1 MSFTRLRPDTYCG
14 STADSTQLVTEII
27 SNAVDEHL
35 IGNCTR
41 IDISI
46 ADNNVVAVRDNGQGI
61 IPNNPVDS
69 TLSTTTLEQVYGEIN
84 SSGKYDKSDNAVY
97 KVSTGAFGIGGS
109 LSCFLSHWFIATTRR
124 DGEFE
129 TVHFKE
135 GKFESRESG
144 KCDKRLHG
152 VEVVFQPSEEF
163 FDDAAPNVQKIKDS
177 LFKITCIC
185 PNLLVRFNDEEMSNP
200 NGLDDFLTSQAKDE
214 IVSNRCLF
222 KQEKERQSLDF
233 GMTFVDNSST
243 NITCFCNYGLVE
255 SGTVVTAVKSCITR
269 VFNKWGKEQG
279 ILKAKDKP
287 LSGNAVQ
294 EGMELVFNL
303 VSPQVRYDSQTKAR
317 VTSTADN
324 AFINDVISAQ
334 LEVWLDNNPEDGKTI
349 VEKALIARRAAE
361 AAKKAREA
369 VKQKAASKSKKKFL
383 DMPTSLIDCKNK
395 DRSKCELMIVEG
407 RSAASSLV
415 AQRDATKTAVYSVRG
430 MMLNLRKQTKDKILQ
445 NKEINNLIMALGL
458 DYDSVHHKMI
468 FDEKKLRYGKIIAAS
483 DADPAGNEIEN
494 LLFNILWELC
504 PELIIKGYVY
514 SAEPPLFRATLN
526 DNSYYFL
533 ADQKALSEFQKKHKN
548 IKEIHRAKGLAE
560 QLPEQLADSLLNE
573 ETRRMRKLTVSDIE
587 KTSAFFEDLYG
598 KEVQPRVDYISE
610 NPWGVQVDYE

>member
-129 TVHFKE
+129 TVRFKE

-163 FDDAAPNVQKIKDS
+163 FDDAAPNAQKIKDS

-200 NGLDDFLTSQAKDE
+200 NGLDDFLTSQVKDE

-233 GMTFVDNSST
+233 GMTFVDSPSV

-294 EGMELVFNL
+294 EGIELVFNL

-349 VEKALIARRAAE
+349 IEKALIARRAAE

-369 VKQKAASKSKKKFL
+369 VKQKASGKKEKVFKL
-383 DMPTSLIDCKNK
+383 PTKLTDCWTK
-395 DRSKCELMIVEG
+395 DRSKAELLICEGL
-407 RSAASSLV
+407 SAASGLV
-415 AQRDATKTAVYSVRG
+415 AARDSEFQAVYGVRG
-430 MMLNLRKQTKDKILQ
+430 KMLSVLKTSPDKIMKNQ
-445 NKEINNLIMALGL
+445 EINNIVVALGL
-458 DYDSVHHKMI
+458 DYSPTTGKMKY
-468 FDEKKLRYGKIIAAS
+468 DKNKLRYDKIIACA
-483 DADPAGNEIEN
+483 DADFDGYAIEN
-494 LLFNILWELC
+494 LLFNILWYLC
-504 PELIIKGYVY
+504 PELIINGHVY
-514 SAEPPLFRATLN
+514 SSVPPLFRVTTKKNEYVYLKDENALEEYKSK
-526 DNSYYFL
+526 NSN
-533 ADQKALSEFQKKHKN
+533 K
-548 IKEIHRAKGLAE
+548 IKTIGRMKG
-560 QLPEQLADSLLNE
+560 
-573 ETRRMRKLTVSDIE
+573 
-587 KTSAFFEDLYG
+587 
-598 KEVQPRVDYISE
+598 
-610 NPWGVQVDYE
+610 

>member
-129 TVHFKE
+129 TVRFKE

-163 FDDAAPNVQKIKDS
+163 FDDAAPNAQKIKDS

-200 NGLDDFLTSQAKDE
+200 NGLDDFLTSQVKDE

-233 GMTFVDNSST
+233 GMTFVDSPSV

-279 ILKAKDKP
+279 ILKAKDKL

-334 LEVWLDNNPEDGKTI
+334 LEVWLDNNPDDGRAI
-349 VEKALIARRAAE
+349 IEKALIARRAAE

-369 VKQKAASKSKKKFL
+369 VKQKASEKKEKVFKL
-383 DMPTSLIDCKNK
+383 PTKLTDCWTK
-395 DRSKCELMIVEG
+395 DRSKAELLICEGL
-407 RSAASSLV
+407 SAASGLV
-415 AQRDATKTAVYSVRG
+415 AARDSEFQAVYGVRG
-430 MMLNLRKQTKDKILQ
+430 KMLSVLKTSPDKVMKNQ
-445 NKEINNLIMALGL
+445 EVNNIVVALGL
-458 DYDSVHHKMI
+458 DYSPTTGKM
-468 FDEKKLRYGKIIAAS
+468 KYNKNKLRYNKIIACA
-483 DADPAGNEIEN
+483 DADFDGYAIEN
-494 LLFNILWELC
+494 LLFNILWYLC
-504 PELIIKGYVY
+504 PELVINGHVY
-514 SAEPPLFRATLN
+514 SSVPPLFRVTTKKNEYVYLK
-526 DNSYYFL
+526 DE
-533 ADQKALSEFQKKHKN
+533 KALDTYKKKN
-548 IKEIHRAKGLAE
+548 ASKIKTVGRMKG
-560 QLPEQLADSLLNE
+560 
-573 ETRRMRKLTVSDIE
+573 
-587 KTSAFFEDLYG
+587 
-598 KEVQPRVDYISE
+598 
-610 NPWGVQVDYE
+610 

>member
-46 ADNNVVAVRDNGQGI
+46 ADNNVVTVRDNGQGI

-129 TVHFKE
+129 TVRFKE

-200 NGLDDFLTSQAKDE
+200 NGLDDFLTSQVKDE

-233 GMTFVDNSST
+233 GMTFVDSPST

-369 VKQKAASKSKKKFL
+369 VKQKASAKQDKVFK
-383 DMPTSLIDCKNK
+383 MPTKLTDCWTKN
-395 DRSKCELMIVEG
+395 RSSAELLVCEGL
-407 RSAASSLV
+407 SAASGLV
-415 AQRDATKTAVYSVRG
+415 AARNSEFQAVYGVRG
-430 MMLNLRKQTKDKILQ
+430 KMLSILKTTPDKVMKNQ
-445 NKEINNLIMALGL
+445 EINNIVVALGL
-458 DYDSVHHKMI
+458 DYNPNTGKMVY
-468 FDEKKLRYGKIIAAS
+468 DKKKLRYDKIIACA
-483 DADPAGNEIEN
+483 DADFDGYAIEN
-494 LLFNILWELC
+494 LLFNILWYLC
-504 PELIIKGYVY
+504 PELIINGHVY
-514 SAEPPLFRATLN
+514 SSVPPLFRITTKKNEYVYLKDENALEEYKSK
-526 DNSYYFL
+526 NSN
-533 ADQKALSEFQKKHKN
+533 N
-548 IKEIHRAKGLAE
+548 IKTIGRMKGLGE
-560 QLPEQLADSLLNE
+560 MDSEELAHTLLE
-573 ETRRMRKLTVSDIE
+573 PETRNILQLQVSDMD
-587 KTSAFFEDLYG
+587 KTNKLFQDLYG
-598 KEVQPRVDYISE
+598 KAVEPRIKFIMEHSE
-610 NPWGVQVDYE
+610 EARID

>member
-129 TVHFKE
+129 TVRFKE

-163 FDDAAPNVQKIKDS
+163 FDDAAPNAQKIKDS

-200 NGLDDFLTSQAKDE
+200 NGLDDFLTSQVKDE

-233 GMTFVDNSST
+233 GMTFVDGPSV

-279 ILKAKDKP
+279 ILKAKDKL

-334 LEVWLDNNPEDGKTI
+334 LEIWLDNNPEDGKAI
-349 VEKALIARRAAE
+349 IEKALIARRAAE

-369 VKQKAASKSKKKFL
+369 VKQKASGKKEKIFKL
-383 DMPTSLIDCKNK
+383 PTKLTDCWTK
-395 DRSKCELMIVEG
+395 DRSKAELLICEGL
-407 RSAASSLV
+407 SAASGLV
-415 AQRDATKTAVYSVRG
+415 AARDSEFQAVYGVRG
-430 MMLNLRKQTKDKILQ
+430 KMLSVLKTSPDKVMKNQ
-445 NKEINNLIMALGL
+445 EINNIVVALGL
-458 DYDSVHHKMI
+458 DYSPTTGKM
-468 FDEKKLRYGKIIAAS
+468 KYNKNKLRYNKIIACA
-483 DADPAGNEIEN
+483 DADFDGYAIEN
-494 LLFNILWELC
+494 LLFNILWYLC
-504 PELIIKGYVY
+504 PELVINGHVY
-514 SAEPPLFRATLN
+514 SSVPPLFRVTT
-526 DNSYYFL
+526 
-533 ADQKALSEFQKKHKN
+533 KKNEYVYLKDEKVLDAYKKKN
-548 IKEIHRAKGLAE
+548 ASKIKTISREKGLGEMDSDELSHALLDPATRNVI
-560 QLPEQLADSLLNE
+560 QLQVNDID
-573 ETRRMRKLTVSDIE
+573 ETDVLFK
-587 KTSAFFEDLYG
+587 KLYG
-598 KEVQPRVDYISE
+598 KAVEPRVKFILEHSE
-610 NPWGVQVDYE
+610 EARID

>member
-46 ADNNVVAVRDNGQGI
+46 ADNNVVTVRDNGQGI

-129 TVHFKE
+129 TVRFKE

-185 PNLLVRFNDEEMSNP
+185 PNLLVCFNDEEMSNP
-200 NGLDDFLTSQAKDE
+200 NGLDDFLTSQVKDE

-233 GMTFVDNSST
+233 GMTFVDSSST

-349 VEKALIARRAAE
+349 IEKALIARRAAE

-369 VKQKAASKSKKKFL
+369 VKQKASEKKEKVFKL
-383 DMPTSLIDCKNK
+383 PTKLTDCWTKN
-395 DRSKCELMIVEG
+395 RSSAELLVCEGL
-407 RSAASSLV
+407 SAASGLV
-415 AQRDATKTAVYSVRG
+415 AARDSEFQAVYGVRG
-430 MMLNLRKQTKDKILQ
+430 KMLSVLKTSPDKVMKNQ
-445 NKEINNLIMALGL
+445 EINNIVVALGL
-458 DYDSVHHKMI
+458 DYNPATGKMKY
-468 FDEKKLRYGKIIAAS
+468 DKKKLRYNKIIACA
-483 DADPAGNEIEN
+483 DADFDGYAIEN
-494 LLFNILWELC
+494 LLFNILWYLC
-504 PELIIKGYVY
+504 PELIINGHVY
-514 SAEPPLFRATLN
+514 SSVPPLFRVTTKKNEYVYLKDENALQE
-526 DNSYYFL
+526 YK
-533 ADQKALSEFQKKHKN
+533 QKNAAK
-548 IKEIHRAKGLAE
+548 IKTVGRMKG
-560 QLPEQLADSLLNE
+560 
-573 ETRRMRKLTVSDIE
+573 
-587 KTSAFFEDLYG
+587 
-598 KEVQPRVDYISE
+598 
-610 NPWGVQVDYE
+610 

>member
-46 ADNNVVAVRDNGQGI
+46 ADNNVVTVRDNGQGI

-129 TVHFKE
+129 TVRFKE

-152 VEVVFQPSEEF
+152 VDVVFQPSEEF

-369 VKQKAASKSKKKFL
+369 VKQKASAKQDKVFK
-383 DMPTSLIDCKNK
+383 MPTKLTDCWTKN
-395 DRSKCELMIVEG
+395 RSSAELLVCEGL
-407 RSAASSLV
+407 SAASGLV
-415 AQRDATKTAVYSVRG
+415 AARNSEFQAVYGVRG
-430 MMLNLRKQTKDKILQ
+430 KMLSILKTTPDKVMKNQ
-445 NKEINNLIMALGL
+445 EINNIVVALGL
-458 DYDSVHHKMI
+458 DYNPNTGKMVY
-468 FDEKKLRYGKIIAAS
+468 DKKKLRYDKIIACA
-483 DADPAGNEIEN
+483 DADFDGYAIEN
-494 LLFNILWELC
+494 LLFNILWYLC
-504 PELIIKGYVY
+504 PELIINGHVY
-514 SAEPPLFRATLN
+514 SSVPPLFRVTTKKNEYVYLKDEN
-526 DNSYYFL
+526 VLQEYK
-533 ADQKALSEFQKKHKN
+533 QKNAAK
-548 IKEIHRAKGLAE
+548 IK
-560 QLPEQLADSLLNE
+560 
-573 ETRRMRKLTVSDIE
+573 TVSRM
-587 KTSAFFEDLYG
+587 KG
-598 KEVQPRVDYISE
+598 
-610 NPWGVQVDYE
+610 

>member
-129 TVHFKE
+129 TVRFKE

-163 FDDAAPNVQKIKDS
+163 FDDAAPNAQKIKDS

-200 NGLDDFLTSQAKDE
+200 NGLDDFLTSQVKDE

-233 GMTFVDNSST
+233 GMTFIDSPSV

-279 ILKAKDKP
+279 ILKAKDKL

-334 LEVWLDNNPEDGKTI
+334 LEVWLDNNPEDGKAI
-349 VEKALIARRAAE
+349 IEKALIARRAAE

-369 VKQKAASKSKKKFL
+369 VKQKASGKKEKVFKL
-383 DMPTSLIDCKNK
+383 PTKLTDCWTK
-395 DRSKCELMIVEG
+395 DRSKAELLICEGL
-407 RSAASSLV
+407 SAASGLV
-415 AQRDATKTAVYSVRG
+415 AARDSEFQAVYGVRG
-430 MMLNLRKQTKDKILQ
+430 KMLSVLKTSPDKVMKNQ
-445 NKEINNLIMALGL
+445 EINNIVVALGL
-458 DYDSVHHKMI
+458 DYSPTTGKM
-468 FDEKKLRYGKIIAAS
+468 KYNKNKLRYNKIIACA
-483 DADPAGNEIEN
+483 DADFDGYAIEN
-494 LLFNILWELC
+494 LLFNILWYLC
-504 PELIIKGYVY
+504 PELVINGHVY
-514 SAEPPLFRATLN
+514 SSVPPLFRVTTKKNEYVYLK
-526 DNSYYFL
+526 DE
-533 ADQKALSEFQKKHKN
+533 KALDAYKKKN
-548 IKEIHRAKGLAE
+548 ASKIKTISREKGLGEMDSDELSHALLDPATRNVI
-560 QLPEQLADSLLNE
+560 QLQVNDID
-573 ETRRMRKLTVSDIE
+573 ETDVLFK
-587 KTSAFFEDLYG
+587 KLYG
-598 KEVQPRVDYISE
+598 KAVEPRVKFILEHSE
-610 NPWGVQVDYE
+610 EARID

>member
-46 ADNNVVAVRDNGQGI
+46 ADNNVVTVRDNGQGI

-129 TVHFKE
+129 TVRFKE

-200 NGLDDFLTSQAKDE
+200 NGLDDFLTSQVKDE

-233 GMTFVDNSST
+233 GMTFVDSPST
-243 NITCFCNYGLVE
+243 NIACFCNYGLVE

-349 VEKALIARRAAE
+349 IEKALIARRAAE

-369 VKQKAASKSKKKFL
+369 VKQKAEGKGKKLVMPSKLADCHSK
-383 DMPTSLIDCKNK
+383 N
-395 DRSKCELMIVEG
+395 RRECELYVTEG
-407 RSAASSLV
+407 DSASGGAKLIRNASTQAILGLRGKVLNCLV
-415 AQRDATKTAVYSVRG
+415 ATPRQ
-430 MMLNLRKQTKDKILQ
+430 
-445 NKEINNLIMALGL
+445 IMKNAEVVDIIKALGF
-458 DYDSVHHKMI
+458 DYDFTEQHSVVHY
-468 FDEKKLRYGKIIAAS
+468 DPKKLRYGKFIIAADRDS
-483 DADPAGNEIEN
+483 DGSHIQ
-494 LLFNILWELC
+494 LLVLSLLWKLV
-504 PELIIKGYVY
+504 PQMVKDGYVY
-514 SAEPPLFRATLN
+514 VALPPLYKAEWGTKYQYLQDKQELDAFSKSHKEFTLT
-526 DNSYYFL
+526 YF
-533 ADQKALSEFQKKHKN
+533 
-548 IKEIHRAKGLAE
+548 KGLGEASPQE
-560 QLPEQLADSLLNE
+560 LGNMIIDPN
-573 ETRRMRKLTVSDIE
+573 TRKLAKVTIADAQTADRTINDLMGADAAP
-587 KTSAFFEDLYG
+587 KKAFVFG
-598 KEVQPRVDYISE
+598 KEE
-610 NPWGVQVDYE
+610 

>member
-129 TVHFKE
+129 TVRFKE

-163 FDDAAPNVQKIKDS
+163 FDDAAPNAQKIKDS

-200 NGLDDFLTSQAKDE
+200 NGLDDFLTSQVKDE

-233 GMTFVDNSST
+233 GMTFVDSPSV

-279 ILKAKDKP
+279 ILKAKDKL

-334 LEVWLDNNPEDGKTI
+334 LEVWLDNNPEDGKAI
-349 VEKALIARRAAE
+349 IEKALIARRAAE

-369 VKQKAASKSKKKFL
+369 VKQKASGKKEKVFKL
-383 DMPTSLIDCKNK
+383 PTKLTDCWTK
-395 DRSKCELMIVEG
+395 DRSKAELLICEGL
-407 RSAASSLV
+407 SAASGLV
-415 AQRDATKTAVYSVRG
+415 AARDSEFQAVYGVRG
-430 MMLNLRKQTKDKILQ
+430 KMLSVLKTSPDKVMKNQ
-445 NKEINNLIMALGL
+445 EINNIVVALGL
-458 DYDSVHHKMI
+458 DYSPTTGKM
-468 FDEKKLRYGKIIAAS
+468 KYNKNKLRYNKIIACA
-483 DADPAGNEIEN
+483 DADFDGYAIEN
-494 LLFNILWELC
+494 LLFNILWYLC
-504 PELIIKGYVY
+504 PELVINGHVY
-514 SAEPPLFRATLN
+514 SSVPPLFRVTTKKNEYVYLK
-526 DNSYYFL
+526 DE
-533 ADQKALSEFQKKHKN
+533 KALDAYKKKN
-548 IKEIHRAKGLAE
+548 ASKIKTISREKGLGEMDSDELSHALLDPATRNVI
-560 QLPEQLADSLLNE
+560 QLQVNDID
-573 ETRRMRKLTVSDIE
+573 ETDVLFK
-587 KTSAFFEDLYG
+587 KLYG
-598 KEVQPRVDYISE
+598 KTVEPRVKFILEHSE
-610 NPWGVQVDYE
+610 EARID

>member
-129 TVHFKE
+129 TVRFKE

-163 FDDAAPNVQKIKDS
+163 FDDAAPNAQKIKDS

-200 NGLDDFLTSQAKDE
+200 NGLDDFLTSQVKDE

-233 GMTFVDNSST
+233 GMTFVDSPSV

-279 ILKAKDKP
+279 ILKAKDKL

-334 LEVWLDNNPEDGKTI
+334 LEVWLDNNPDDGRAI
-349 VEKALIARRAAE
+349 IEKALIARRAAE

-369 VKQKAASKSKKKFL
+369 VKQKASEKKEKVFKL
-383 DMPTSLIDCKNK
+383 PTKLTDCWTK
-395 DRSKCELMIVEG
+395 DRSKAELLICEGL
-407 RSAASSLV
+407 SAASGLV
-415 AQRDATKTAVYSVRG
+415 AARDSEFQAVYGVRG
-430 MMLNLRKQTKDKILQ
+430 KMLSVLKTSPDKVMKNQ
-445 NKEINNLIMALGL
+445 EINNIVVALGL
-458 DYDSVHHKMI
+458 DYSPTTGKM
-468 FDEKKLRYGKIIAAS
+468 KYNKNKLRYNKIIACA
-483 DADPAGNEIEN
+483 DADFDGYAIEN
-494 LLFNILWELC
+494 LLFNILWYLC
-504 PELIIKGYVY
+504 PELVINGHVY
-514 SAEPPLFRATLN
+514 SSVPPLFRVTTKKNEYVYLK
-526 DNSYYFL
+526 DE
-533 ADQKALSEFQKKHKN
+533 KALDTYKKKNASN
-548 IKEIHRAKGLAE
+548 IKTISREKGLGEMDSDELSHALLDPATRNVI
-560 QLPEQLADSLLNE
+560 QLQVNDID
-573 ETRRMRKLTVSDIE
+573 ETDMLFK
-587 KTSAFFEDLYG
+587 KLYG
-598 KEVQPRVDYISE
+598 RSVEPRVKFILEHSE
-610 NPWGVQVDYE
+610 EARID

>member
-129 TVHFKE
+129 TVRFKE

-163 FDDAAPNVQKIKDS
+163 FDDAAPNAQKIKDS

-200 NGLDDFLTSQAKDE
+200 NGLDDFLTSQVKDE

-233 GMTFVDNSST
+233 GMTFVDSPSV

-279 ILKAKDKP
+279 ILKAKDKL

-334 LEVWLDNNPEDGKTI
+334 LEVWLDNNPDDGRAI
-349 VEKALIARRAAE
+349 IEKALIARRAAE

-369 VKQKAASKSKKKFL
+369 VKQKASEKKEKVFKL
-383 DMPTSLIDCKNK
+383 PTKLTDCWTK
-395 DRSKCELMIVEG
+395 DRSKAELLICEGL
-407 RSAASSLV
+407 SAASGLV
-415 AQRDATKTAVYSVRG
+415 AARDSEFQAVYGVRG
-430 MMLNLRKQTKDKILQ
+430 KMLSVLKTSPDKVMKNQ
-445 NKEINNLIMALGL
+445 EINNIVVALGL
-458 DYDSVHHKMI
+458 DYSPTTGKM
-468 FDEKKLRYGKIIAAS
+468 KYNKNKLRYNKIIACA
-483 DADPAGNEIEN
+483 DADFDGYAIEN
-494 LLFNILWELC
+494 LLFNILWYLC
-504 PELIIKGYVY
+504 PELVINGHVY
-514 SAEPPLFRATLN
+514 SSVPPLFRVTTKKNEYVYLK
-526 DNSYYFL
+526 DE
-533 ADQKALSEFQKKHKN
+533 KALDTYKKKN
-548 IKEIHRAKGLAE
+548 ASKIKTISREKGLGEMDSDELSHALLDPATRNVI
-560 QLPEQLADSLLNE
+560 QLQVNDID
-573 ETRRMRKLTVSDIE
+573 ETDMLFK
-587 KTSAFFEDLYG
+587 KLYG
-598 KEVQPRVDYISE
+598 KSVEPRVKFILEHSE
-610 NPWGVQVDYE
+610 EARID

>member
-46 ADNNVVAVRDNGQGI
+46 ADNNVVTVRDNGQGI

-129 TVHFKE
+129 TVRFKE

-152 VEVVFQPSEEF
+152 VDVVFQPSEEF

-324 AFINDVISAQ
+324 AFINDVVSAQ

-369 VKQKAASKSKKKFL
+369 VKQKASAKQDKVFK
-383 DMPTSLIDCKNK
+383 MPTKLTDCWTKN
-395 DRSKCELMIVEG
+395 RSSAELLVCEGL
-407 RSAASSLV
+407 SAASGLV
-415 AQRDATKTAVYSVRG
+415 AARNSEFQAVYGVRG
-430 MMLNLRKQTKDKILQ
+430 KMLSILKTTPDKVMKNQ
-445 NKEINNLIMALGL
+445 EINNIVVALGL
-458 DYDSVHHKMI
+458 DYNPNTGKMVY
-468 FDEKKLRYGKIIAAS
+468 DKKKLRYDKIIACA
-483 DADPAGNEIEN
+483 DADFDGYAIEN
-494 LLFNILWELC
+494 LLFNILWYLC
-504 PELIIKGYVY
+504 PELIINGHVY
-514 SAEPPLFRATLN
+514 SSVPPLFRVTTKKNEYVYLKDEN
-526 DNSYYFL
+526 VLQEYK
-533 ADQKALSEFQKKHKN
+533 QKNAAK
-548 IKEIHRAKGLAE
+548 IK
-560 QLPEQLADSLLNE
+560 
-573 ETRRMRKLTVSDIE
+573 TVSRM
-587 KTSAFFEDLYG
+587 KG
-598 KEVQPRVDYISE
+598 
-610 NPWGVQVDYE
+610 

>member
-14 STADSTQLVTEII
+14 STADPTQLVTEII

-129 TVHFKE
+129 TVRFKE

-163 FDDAAPNVQKIKDS
+163 FDDAAPNAQKIKDS

-200 NGLDDFLTSQAKDE
+200 NGLDDFLTSQVKDE

-233 GMTFVDNSST
+233 GMTFIDSPSV

-279 ILKAKDKP
+279 ILKAKDKL

-334 LEVWLDNNPEDGKTI
+334 LEVWLDNNPEDGKAI
-349 VEKALIARRAAE
+349 IEKALIARRAAE

-369 VKQKAASKSKKKFL
+369 VKQKASGKKEKVFKL
-383 DMPTSLIDCKNK
+383 PTKLTDCWTK
-395 DRSKCELMIVEG
+395 DRSKAELLICEGL
-407 RSAASSLV
+407 SAASGLV
-415 AQRDATKTAVYSVRG
+415 AARDSEFQAVYGVRG
-430 MMLNLRKQTKDKILQ
+430 KMLSVLKTSPDKVMKNQ
-445 NKEINNLIMALGL
+445 EINNIVVALGL
-458 DYDSVHHKMI
+458 DYSPTTGKM
-468 FDEKKLRYGKIIAAS
+468 KYNKNKLRYNKIIACA
-483 DADPAGNEIEN
+483 DADFDGYAIEN
-494 LLFNILWELC
+494 LLFNILWYLC
-504 PELIIKGYVY
+504 PELVINGHVY
-514 SAEPPLFRATLN
+514 SSVPPLFRVTTKKNEYVYLK
-526 DNSYYFL
+526 DE
-533 ADQKALSEFQKKHKN
+533 KALDAYKKKN
-548 IKEIHRAKGLAE
+548 ASKIKTISREKGLGEMDSDELSHALLDPATRNVI
-560 QLPEQLADSLLNE
+560 QLQVNDID
-573 ETRRMRKLTVSDIE
+573 ETDVLFK
-587 KTSAFFEDLYG
+587 KLYG
-598 KEVQPRVDYISE
+598 KAVEPRVKFILEHSE
-610 NPWGVQVDYE
+610 EARID

>member
-46 ADNNVVAVRDNGQGI
+46 ADNNVVTVRDNGQGI

-129 TVHFKE
+129 TVRFKE

-152 VEVVFQPSEEF
+152 VEVIFQPSEEF
-163 FDDAAPNVQKIKDS
+163 FDDAAPNIQKIKDS

-349 VEKALIARRAAE
+349 IEKALIARRAAE

-369 VKQKAASKSKKKFL
+369 VKQKASAKQDKVFK
-383 DMPTSLIDCKNK
+383 MPTKLTDCWTKN
-395 DRSKCELMIVEG
+395 RSSAELLVCEGL
-407 RSAASSLV
+407 SAASGLV
-415 AQRDATKTAVYSVRG
+415 AARNSEFQAVYGVRG
-430 MMLNLRKQTKDKILQ
+430 KMLSILKTTPDKVMKNQ
-445 NKEINNLIMALGL
+445 EINNIVVALGL
-458 DYDSVHHKMI
+458 DYNPNTGKMVY
-468 FDEKKLRYGKIIAAS
+468 DKKKLRYDKIIACA
-483 DADPAGNEIEN
+483 DADFDGYAIEN
-494 LLFNILWELC
+494 LLFNILWYLC
-504 PELIIKGYVY
+504 PELIINGHVY
-514 SAEPPLFRATLN
+514 SSVPPLFRVTTKKNEYVYIKDENALEEYKSK
-526 DNSYYFL
+526 NSN
-533 ADQKALSEFQKKHKN
+533 K
-548 IKEIHRAKGLAE
+548 IKTIGRMKGLGE
-560 QLPEQLADSLLNE
+560 MDSEELAHTLLE
-573 ETRRMRKLTVSDIE
+573 PETRNILQLQVSDID
-587 KTSAFFEDLYG
+587 KTNKLFQDLYG
-598 KEVQPRVDYISE
+598 KAVEPRIKFIMEHSE
-610 NPWGVQVDYE
+610 EARID

>member
-46 ADNNVVAVRDNGQGI
+46 ADNNVVTVRDNGQGI

-129 TVHFKE
+129 TVRFKE

-294 EGMELVFNL
+294 EGIELVFNL

-369 VKQKAASKSKKKFL
+369 VKQKASAKQDKVFK
-383 DMPTSLIDCKNK
+383 MPTKLTDCWTKN
-395 DRSKCELMIVEG
+395 RSSAELLVCEGL
-407 RSAASSLV
+407 SAASGLV
-415 AQRDATKTAVYSVRG
+415 AARNSEYQAVYGVRG
-430 MMLNLRKQTKDKILQ
+430 KMLSILKTTPDKVMKNQ
-445 NKEINNLIMALGL
+445 EINNIVVALGL
-458 DYDSVHHKMI
+458 DYNPATGKMKY
-468 FDEKKLRYGKIIAAS
+468 DKKKLRYDKIIACA
-483 DADPAGNEIEN
+483 DADFDGYAIEN
-494 LLFNILWELC
+494 LLFNILWYLC
-504 PELIIKGYVY
+504 PELIINGHVY
-514 SAEPPLFRATLN
+514 SSVPPLFRVTTKKNEYVYLKDENALEEYKSK
-526 DNSYYFL
+526 NSN
-533 ADQKALSEFQKKHKN
+533 N
-548 IKEIHRAKGLAE
+548 IKTIGRMKGLGE
-560 QLPEQLADSLLNE
+560 MDSEELAHTLLE
-573 ETRRMRKLTVSDIE
+573 PETRNILQLQVSDMD
-587 KTSAFFEDLYG
+587 KTNKLFQDLYG
-598 KEVQPRVDYISE
+598 KAVEPRIKFIMEHSE
-610 NPWGVQVDYE
+610 EARID

>member
-46 ADNNVVAVRDNGQGI
+46 ADNNVVTVRDNGQGI

-129 TVHFKE
+129 TVRFKE

-200 NGLDDFLTSQAKDE
+200 NGLDDFLTSQVKDE

-233 GMTFVDNSST
+233 GMTFVDSPSV

-324 AFINDVISAQ
+324 TFINDVISAQ

-369 VKQKAASKSKKKFL
+369 VKQKASAKQDKVFK
-383 DMPTSLIDCKNK
+383 MPTKLTDCWTKN
-395 DRSKCELMIVEG
+395 RSSAELLVCEGL
-407 RSAASSLV
+407 SAASGLV
-415 AQRDATKTAVYSVRG
+415 AARNSEFQAVYGVRG
-430 MMLNLRKQTKDKILQ
+430 KMLSILKTTPDKVMKNQ
-445 NKEINNLIMALGL
+445 EINNIVVALGL
-458 DYDSVHHKMI
+458 DYNPNTGKMVY
-468 FDEKKLRYGKIIAAS
+468 DKKKLRYDKIIACA
-483 DADPAGNEIEN
+483 DADFDGYAIEN
-494 LLFNILWELC
+494 LLFNILWYLC
-504 PELIIKGYVY
+504 PELIINGHVY
-514 SAEPPLFRATLN
+514 SSVPPLFRVTTKKNEYVYLKDENALEE
-526 DNSYYFL
+526 YK
-533 ADQKALSEFQKKHKN
+533 QKNAAK
-548 IKEIHRAKGLAE
+548 IK
-560 QLPEQLADSLLNE
+560 
-573 ETRRMRKLTVSDIE
+573 TVSRM
-587 KTSAFFEDLYG
+587 KG
-598 KEVQPRVDYISE
+598 
-610 NPWGVQVDYE
+610 

>member
-129 TVHFKE
+129 TVRFKE

-163 FDDAAPNVQKIKDS
+163 FDDAAPNAQKIKDS

-200 NGLDDFLTSQAKDE
+200 NGLDDFLTSQVKDE

-233 GMTFVDNSST
+233 GMTFVDSPSV

-279 ILKAKDKP
+279 ILKAKDKL

-334 LEVWLDNNPEDGKTI
+334 LEVWLDNNPDDGRAI
-349 VEKALIARRAAE
+349 IEKALIARRAAE

-369 VKQKAASKSKKKFL
+369 VKQKASEKKEKVFKL
-383 DMPTSLIDCKNK
+383 PTKLTDCWTK
-395 DRSKCELMIVEG
+395 DRSKAELLICEGL
-407 RSAASSLV
+407 SAASGLV
-415 AQRDATKTAVYSVRG
+415 AARDSEFQAVYGVRG
-430 MMLNLRKQTKDKILQ
+430 KMLSVLKTSPDKVMKNQ
-445 NKEINNLIMALGL
+445 EINNIVVALGL
-458 DYDSVHHKMI
+458 DYSPTTGKM
-468 FDEKKLRYGKIIAAS
+468 KYNKNKLRYNKIIACA
-483 DADPAGNEIEN
+483 DADFDGYAIEN
-494 LLFNILWELC
+494 LLFNILWYLC
-504 PELIIKGYVY
+504 PELVINGHVY
-514 SAEPPLFRATLN
+514 SSVPPLFRVTTKKNEYVYLK
-526 DNSYYFL
+526 DE
-533 ADQKALSEFQKKHKN
+533 KALDMYKKKN
-548 IKEIHRAKGLAE
+548 ASKIKTISREKGLGEMDSDELSHALLDPATRNVI
-560 QLPEQLADSLLNE
+560 QLQVNDID
-573 ETRRMRKLTVSDIE
+573 ETDMLFK
-587 KTSAFFEDLYG
+587 KLYG
-598 KEVQPRVDYISE
+598 KSVEPRVKFILEHSE
-610 NPWGVQVDYE
+610 EARID

>member
-46 ADNNVVAVRDNGQGI
+46 ADNNVVTVRDNGQGI

-129 TVHFKE
+129 TVRFKE

-152 VEVVFQPSEEF
+152 VDVVFQPSEEF

-200 NGLDDFLTSQAKDE
+200 NGLDDFLASQAKDE

-279 ILKAKDKP
+279 ILKSKDKP

-324 AFINDVISAQ
+324 AFINDVVSAQ

-369 VKQKAASKSKKKFL
+369 VKQKASAKQDKVFK
-383 DMPTSLIDCKNK
+383 MPTKLTDCWTKN
-395 DRSKCELMIVEG
+395 RSSAELLVCEGL
-407 RSAASSLV
+407 SAASGLV
-415 AQRDATKTAVYSVRG
+415 AARNSEFQAVYGVRG
-430 MMLNLRKQTKDKILQ
+430 KMLSILKTTPDKVMKNQ
-445 NKEINNLIMALGL
+445 EINNIVVALGL
-458 DYDSVHHKMI
+458 DYNPNTGKMVY
-468 FDEKKLRYGKIIAAS
+468 DKKKLRYDKIIACA
-483 DADPAGNEIEN
+483 DADFDGYAIEN
-494 LLFNILWELC
+494 LLFNILWYLC
-504 PELIIKGYVY
+504 PELIINGHVY
-514 SAEPPLFRATLN
+514 SSVPPLFRVTTKKNEYVYLKDEN
-526 DNSYYFL
+526 VLQEYK
-533 ADQKALSEFQKKHKN
+533 QKNAAK
-548 IKEIHRAKGLAE
+548 IK
-560 QLPEQLADSLLNE
+560 
-573 ETRRMRKLTVSDIE
+573 TVSRM
-587 KTSAFFEDLYG
+587 KG
-598 KEVQPRVDYISE
+598 
-610 NPWGVQVDYE
+610 

>member
-46 ADNNVVAVRDNGQGI
+46 ADNNVVTVRDNGQGI

-243 NITCFCNYGLVE
+243 NITSFCNYGLVE

-279 ILKAKDKP
+279 ILKSKDKP

-324 AFINDVISAQ
+324 TFINDVISAQ

-369 VKQKAASKSKKKFL
+369 VKQKASTKQDKVFK
-383 DMPTSLIDCKNK
+383 MPTKLTDCWTKN
-395 DRSKCELMIVEG
+395 RSSAELLVCEGL
-407 RSAASSLV
+407 SAASGLV
-415 AQRDATKTAVYSVRG
+415 AARNSEYQAVYGVRG
-430 MMLNLRKQTKDKILQ
+430 KMLSILKTTPDKVMKNQ
-445 NKEINNLIMALGL
+445 EINNIVVALGL
-458 DYDSVHHKMI
+458 DYNPATGKMKY
-468 FDEKKLRYGKIIAAS
+468 DKKKLRYDKIIACA
-483 DADPAGNEIEN
+483 DADFDGQQHGQ
-494 LLFNILWELC
+494 L
-504 PELIIKGYVY
+504 
-514 SAEPPLFRATLN
+514 
-526 DNSYYFL
+526 YFY
-533 ADQKALSEFQKKHKN
+533 D
-548 IKEIHRAKGLAE
+548 
-560 QLPEQLADSLLNE
+560 
-573 ETRRMRKLTVSDIE
+573 
-587 KTSAFFEDLYG
+587 
-598 KEVQPRVDYISE
+598 
-610 NPWGVQVDYE
+610 

>member
-46 ADNNVVAVRDNGQGI
+46 ADNNVVTVRDNGQGI

-97 KVSTGAFGIGGS
+97 RVSTGAFGIGGS

-129 TVHFKE
+129 TVRFKE

-163 FDDAAPNVQKIKDS
+163 FDDAAPNAQKIKDS

-200 NGLDDFLTSQAKDE
+200 NGLDDFLNSQVKDE

-233 GMTFVDNSST
+233 GMTFVDSPSV

-279 ILKAKDKP
+279 ILKSKDKP

-349 VEKALIARRAAE
+349 IEKALIARRAAE

-369 VKQKAASKSKKKFL
+369 VKQKASAKQDKVFK
-383 DMPTSLIDCKNK
+383 MPTKLTDCWTKN
-395 DRSKCELMIVEG
+395 RSSAELLVCEGL
-407 RSAASSLV
+407 SAASGLV
-415 AQRDATKTAVYSVRG
+415 AARNSEFQAVYGVRG
-430 MMLNLRKQTKDKILQ
+430 KMLSILKTTPDKVMKNQ
-445 NKEINNLIMALGL
+445 EINNIVVALGL
-458 DYDSVHHKMI
+458 DYNPNTGKMVY
-468 FDEKKLRYGKIIAAS
+468 DKKKLRYDKIIACA
-483 DADPAGNEIEN
+483 DADFDGYAIEN
-494 LLFNILWELC
+494 LLFNILWYLC
-504 PELIIKGYVY
+504 PELIINGHVY
-514 SAEPPLFRATLN
+514 SSVPPLFRVTTKKNEYVYLKDENALEE
-526 DNSYYFL
+526 YK
-533 ADQKALSEFQKKHKN
+533 QKNAAK
-548 IKEIHRAKGLAE
+548 IK
-560 QLPEQLADSLLNE
+560 
-573 ETRRMRKLTVSDIE
+573 TVSRM
-587 KTSAFFEDLYG
+587 KG
-598 KEVQPRVDYISE
+598 
-610 NPWGVQVDYE
+610 

>member
-46 ADNNVVAVRDNGQGI
+46 ADNNVVTVRDNGQGI

-200 NGLDDFLTSQAKDE
+200 NGLDDFLTSQVKDE

-233 GMTFVDNSST
+233 GMTFVDSPSV

-269 VFNKWGKEQG
+269 IFNKWGKEQG

-349 VEKALIARRAAE
+349 IEKALIARRAAE

-369 VKQKAASKSKKKFL
+369 VKQKASEKKEKVFKL
-383 DMPTSLIDCKNK
+383 PTKLTDCWTK
-395 DRSKCELMIVEG
+395 DRSKAELLICEGL
-407 RSAASSLV
+407 SAASGLV
-415 AQRDATKTAVYSVRG
+415 AARDSEFQAVYGVRG
-430 MMLNLRKQTKDKILQ
+430 KMLSVLKTSPDKVMKNQ
-445 NKEINNLIMALGL
+445 EINNIVVALGL
-458 DYDSVHHKMI
+458 DYNPNTGKMKY
-468 FDEKKLRYGKIIAAS
+468 DKKKLRYDKIIACA
-483 DADPAGNEIEN
+483 DADFDGYAIEN
-494 LLFNILWELC
+494 LLFNILWYLC
-504 PELIIKGYVY
+504 PELVINGHVY
-514 SAEPPLFRATLN
+514 SSVPPLFRVTTKKNEYVYLK
-526 DNSYYFL
+526 DE
-533 ADQKALSEFQKKHKN
+533 KALDTYKKKN
-548 IKEIHRAKGLAE
+548 ASKIKTISREKGLGEMDSDELSHALLDPATRNVI
-560 QLPEQLADSLLNE
+560 QLQ
-573 ETRRMRKLTVSDIE
+573 VSDIDE
-587 KTSAFFEDLYG
+587 TEALFKTLYG
-598 KEVQPRVDYISE
+598 KSVEPRVKFILKHAE
-610 NPWGVQVDYE
+610 EARAE

>member
-46 ADNNVVAVRDNGQGI
+46 ADNNVVTVRDNGQGI

-129 TVHFKE
+129 TVRFKE

-163 FDDAAPNVQKIKDS
+163 FDDAAPNARKIKDS

-200 NGLDDFLTSQAKDE
+200 NGLDDFLTSQVKDE

-222 KQEKERQSLDF
+222 KQEKKRQSFDF
-233 GMTFVDNSST
+233 GMTFVDSPST

-349 VEKALIARRAAE
+349 IEKALIARRAAE

-369 VKQKAASKSKKKFL
+369 VKQKASEKKEKVFKL
-383 DMPTSLIDCKNK
+383 PTKLTDCWTK
-395 DRSKCELMIVEG
+395 DRSKAELLICEGL
-407 RSAASSLV
+407 SAASGLV
-415 AQRDATKTAVYSVRG
+415 AARDSEFQAVYGVRG
-430 MMLNLRKQTKDKILQ
+430 KMLSVLKTSPDKVMKNQ
-445 NKEINNLIMALGL
+445 EINNIVVALGL
-458 DYDSVHHKMI
+458 DYSPTTGKM
-468 FDEKKLRYGKIIAAS
+468 KYNKNKLRYNKIIACA
-483 DADPAGNEIEN
+483 DADFDGFAIEN
-494 LLFNILWELC
+494 LLFNILWYLC
-504 PELIIKGYVY
+504 PELVINGHVY
-514 SAEPPLFRATLN
+514 SSVPPLFRVTTKKNEYVYLK
-526 DNSYYFL
+526 DE
-533 ADQKALSEFQKKHKN
+533 KALDAYKKKN
-548 IKEIHRAKGLAE
+548 ASKIKTISREKGLGEMDSDELSHTLLDPATRNVI
-560 QLPEQLADSLLNE
+560 QLQVNDID
-573 ETRRMRKLTVSDIE
+573 ETDVLFK
-587 KTSAFFEDLYG
+587 KLYG
-598 KEVQPRVDYISE
+598 KAVEPRVKFILEHSE
-610 NPWGVQVDYE
+610 EARID

>member
-46 ADNNVVAVRDNGQGI
+46 ADNNVVTVRDNGQGI

-129 TVHFKE
+129 TVRFKE

-200 NGLDDFLTSQAKDE
+200 NGLDDFLTSQVKDE

-233 GMTFVDNSST
+233 GMTFVDSPSV

-349 VEKALIARRAAE
+349 IEKALIARRAAE

-369 VKQKAASKSKKKFL
+369 VKQKASEKKEKVFKL
-383 DMPTSLIDCKNK
+383 PTKLTDCWTK
-395 DRSKCELMIVEG
+395 DRSKAELLICEGL
-407 RSAASSLV
+407 SAASGLV
-415 AQRDATKTAVYSVRG
+415 AARDSEFQAVYGVRGKMLSVLKTAP
-430 MMLNLRKQTKDKILQ
+430 DKVMKNQ
-445 NKEINNLIMALGL
+445 EINNIVVALGL
-458 DYDSVHHKMI
+458 DYNPTTGKMKY
-468 FDEKKLRYGKIIAAS
+468 DKRKLRYDKIIACA
-483 DADPAGNEIEN
+483 DADFDGQQHGQ
-494 LLFNILWELC
+494 L
-504 PELIIKGYVY
+504 
-514 SAEPPLFRATLN
+514 
-526 DNSYYFL
+526 YFY
-533 ADQKALSEFQKKHKN
+533 D
-548 IKEIHRAKGLAE
+548 
-560 QLPEQLADSLLNE
+560 
-573 ETRRMRKLTVSDIE
+573 
-587 KTSAFFEDLYG
+587 
-598 KEVQPRVDYISE
+598 
-610 NPWGVQVDYE
+610 

>member
-129 TVHFKE
+129 TVRFKE

-163 FDDAAPNVQKIKDS
+163 FDDAAPNAQKIKDS

-200 NGLDDFLTSQAKDE
+200 NGLDDFLTSQVKDE

-233 GMTFVDNSST
+233 GMTFVDSPSV

-279 ILKAKDKP
+279 ILKAKDKL

-334 LEVWLDNNPEDGKTI
+334 LEVWLDNNPEDGKAI
-349 VEKALIARRAAE
+349 IEKALIARRAAE

-369 VKQKAASKSKKKFL
+369 VKQKASEKKEKVFKL
-383 DMPTSLIDCKNK
+383 PTKLTDCWTKN
-395 DRSKCELMIVEG
+395 RSKAELLICEGL
-407 RSAASSLV
+407 SAASGLV
-415 AQRDATKTAVYSVRG
+415 AARDSEFQAVYGVRG
-430 MMLNLRKQTKDKILQ
+430 KMLSVLKTSPDKVMKNQ
-445 NKEINNLIMALGL
+445 EINNIVVALGL
-458 DYDSVHHKMI
+458 DYSPTTGKM
-468 FDEKKLRYGKIIAAS
+468 KYNKNKLRYNKIIACA
-483 DADPAGNEIEN
+483 DADFDGYAIEN
-494 LLFNILWELC
+494 LLFNILWYLC
-504 PELIIKGYVY
+504 PELVINGHVY
-514 SAEPPLFRATLN
+514 SSVPPLFRVTTKKNEYVYLK
-526 DNSYYFL
+526 DE
-533 ADQKALSEFQKKHKN
+533 KALDAYKKKN
-548 IKEIHRAKGLAE
+548 ASKIKTISREKGLGEMDSDELSHALLDPATRNVI
-560 QLPEQLADSLLNE
+560 QLQVNDID
-573 ETRRMRKLTVSDIE
+573 ETDVLFK
-587 KTSAFFEDLYG
+587 KLYG
-598 KEVQPRVDYISE
+598 KSVEPRVKFILEHSE
-610 NPWGVQVDYE
+610 EARID

>member
-14 STADSTQLVTEII
+14 STADSTQLVTEIV

-129 TVHFKE
+129 TIRFKE

-163 FDDAAPNVQKIKDS
+163 FDDAAPNAQKIKDS

-200 NGLDDFLTSQAKDE
+200 NGLDDFLTSQVKDE

-233 GMTFVDNSST
+233 GMTFVDSPSV

-279 ILKAKDKP
+279 ILKAKDKL

-324 AFINDVISAQ
+324 AFINDVISVQ
-334 LEVWLDNNPEDGKTI
+334 LEVWLDNNPEDGKAI
-349 VEKALIARRAAE
+349 IEKALIARRAAE

-369 VKQKAASKSKKKFL
+369 VKQKASEKKEKVFKL
-383 DMPTSLIDCKNK
+383 PTKLTDCWTK
-395 DRSKCELMIVEG
+395 DRSKAELLICEGL
-407 RSAASSLV
+407 SAASGLV
-415 AQRDATKTAVYSVRG
+415 AARDSEFQAVYGVRG
-430 MMLNLRKQTKDKILQ
+430 KMLSVLKTSPDKVMKNQ
-445 NKEINNLIMALGL
+445 EINNIVVALGL
-458 DYDSVHHKMI
+458 DYSPTTGKM
-468 FDEKKLRYGKIIAAS
+468 KYNKNKLRYNKIIACA
-483 DADPAGNEIEN
+483 DADFDGYAIEN
-494 LLFNILWELC
+494 LLFNILWYLC
-504 PELIIKGYVY
+504 PELVINGHVY
-514 SAEPPLFRATLN
+514 SSVPPLFRVTTKKNEYVYLK
-526 DNSYYFL
+526 DE
-533 ADQKALSEFQKKHKN
+533 KALDAYKKKN
-548 IKEIHRAKGLAE
+548 ASKIKTISREKGLGEMDSDELSHALLDPATRNVI
-560 QLPEQLADSLLNE
+560 QLQVNDID
-573 ETRRMRKLTVSDIE
+573 ETDVLFK
-587 KTSAFFEDLYG
+587 KLYG
-598 KEVQPRVDYISE
+598 KSVEPRVKFILEHSE
-610 NPWGVQVDYE
+610 EARID

>member
-46 ADNNVVAVRDNGQGI
+46 ADNNVVTVRDNGQGI

-129 TVHFKE
+129 TVRFKE

-200 NGLDDFLTSQAKDE
+200 NGLDDFLTSQVKDE

-233 GMTFVDNSST
+233 GMTFVDSPSV

-324 AFINDVISAQ
+324 TFINDVISAQ

-369 VKQKAASKSKKKFL
+369 VKQKASAKQDKVFK
-383 DMPTSLIDCKNK
+383 MPTKLTDCWTKN
-395 DRSKCELMIVEG
+395 RSSAELLVCEGL
-407 RSAASSLV
+407 SAASGLV
-415 AQRDATKTAVYSVRG
+415 AARNSEFQAVYGVRG
-430 MMLNLRKQTKDKILQ
+430 KMLSILKTTPDKVMKNQ
-445 NKEINNLIMALGL
+445 EINNIVVALGL
-458 DYDSVHHKMI
+458 DYNPNTGKMVY
-468 FDEKKLRYGKIIAAS
+468 DKKKLRYDKIIACA
-483 DADPAGNEIEN
+483 DADFDGQQHGQ
-494 LLFNILWELC
+494 L
-504 PELIIKGYVY
+504 
-514 SAEPPLFRATLN
+514 
-526 DNSYYFL
+526 YFY
-533 ADQKALSEFQKKHKN
+533 D
-548 IKEIHRAKGLAE
+548 
-560 QLPEQLADSLLNE
+560 
-573 ETRRMRKLTVSDIE
+573 
-587 KTSAFFEDLYG
+587 
-598 KEVQPRVDYISE
+598 
-610 NPWGVQVDYE
+610 